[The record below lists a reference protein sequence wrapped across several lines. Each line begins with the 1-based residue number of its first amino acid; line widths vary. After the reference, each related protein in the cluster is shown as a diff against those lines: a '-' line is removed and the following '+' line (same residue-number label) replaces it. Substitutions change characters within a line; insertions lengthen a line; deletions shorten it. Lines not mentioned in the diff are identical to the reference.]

1 MVKYECFRC
10 GYTNNIKS
18 RIIKHLNR
26 KFICK
31 PINNDINIDEIYKYY
46 FNKTKINVPQKPSKF
61 TQKNSFFPQKNSL
74 FPQKTSLTCKFCR
87 RCFKRNDNLKRH
99 LNSCKVKKDKN
110 DLNNLQKLVNLLN
123 EQLKEQKDDLK
134 KEFTKELKKKDKEY
148 EKKLKKK
155 DKLIEELIKKTG
167 VNIEKQTNNIQ
178 NNIKILA
185 YKNTDISHLKDTDY
199 IKFLSHSNFCVPHM
213 IKKLHFDKKKPE
225 NHNIYISN
233 LKNNFVMIYDGVKW
247 NIKDRNEIINDM
259 IEDNTNILEDKIE
272 DWLEKGKQY
281 PQIMKKFNR
290 YLEKKE
296 NDIVLD
302 KIKQEMKFILY
313 NNRKIVNEEN

>member
-10 GYTNNIKS
+10 GYTN
-18 RIIKHLNR
+18 IIKTIFKNHLNR
-26 KFICK
+26 KFICIPK
-31 PINNDINIDEIYKYY
+31 MKNITIQEINDYY
-46 FNKTKINVPQKPSKF
+46 FSNKKNIPAHKVTQTAHKVTQNEHKVTQNEHKVTQNYKCILCGKHFKF
-61 TQKNSFFPQKNSL
+61 KNSL
-74 FPQKTSLTCKFCR
+74 SRHKLKYCK
-87 RCFKRNDNLKRH
+87 
-99 LNSCKVKKDKN
+99 KVKEQN
-110 DLNNLQKLVNLLN
+110 DLKNLEKLVNLLN
-123 EQLKEQKDDLK
+123 EQLKEQKREINYHK
-134 KEFTKELKKKDKEY
+134 KELDKKDKQI
-148 EKKLKKK
+148 EKL
-155 DKLIEELIKKTG
+155 LKKTG
-167 VNIEKQTNNIQ
+167 ISIGTQNIQ

-185 YKNTDISHLKDTDY
+185 YKNTDLSHLKDKDY

-233 LKNNFVMIYDGVKW
+233 LKNNHIMLYDGYKW
-247 NIKDRNEIINDM
+247 NIRDRNEVINDM

-272 DWLEKGKQY
+272 DWLETGKKY

-302 KIKQEMKFILY
+302 KIKQEIKFILY
-313 NNRKIVNEEN
+313 NNRTVVNEE